1 MTHLAPD
8 MDRSVHMT
16 DIIKS
21 KSISPKDVFELR
33 NTIYKD
39 GITTEKQA
47 ATLVALE
54 KVCTNKCADWSDYY
68 VTSLADYILCHC
80 EPHGGISDGNSD
92 WLRRVITQNGL
103 VRTQNEFQLL
113 KSLLERAVPAAPS
126 FCALVLDQLHQAML
140 GFPENSKGK
149 VRNHKAQVDLGII
162 ATSSSMDVLDEL
174 SRSVPFN

>member
-1 MTHLAPD
+1 MKQIAPD
-8 MDRSVHMT
+8 MDRSVQMT

-21 KSISPKDVFELR
+21 KSIQPHDVFELR

-39 GITTEKQA
+39 GITTQKQA

-54 KVCTNKCADWSDYY
+54 KVCTDKCADWTNYY

-80 EPHGGISDGNSD
+80 EPHGGISDSNSD

-140 GFPENSKGK
+140 GFPTGK
-149 VRNHKAQVDLGII
+149 LDKPLSQQDASFLP
-162 ATSSSMDVLDEL
+162 TTSSMDVLDEL
-174 SRSVPFN
+174 SRTVPFN

>member
-1 MTHLAPD
+1 MTQIAPD
-8 MDRSVHMT
+8 MDRSVQMT

-21 KSISPKDVFELR
+21 KSIQPHDVFELR

-39 GITTEKQA
+39 GITTQKQA

-54 KVCTNKCADWSDYY
+54 KVCTHKCAEWSDYY
-68 VTSLADYILCHC
+68 VTSLADYILCRC

-103 VRTQNEFQLL
+103 VRSQNEFQLL
-113 KSLLERAVPAAPS
+113 KSLLERAVPAAPA

-140 GFPENSKGK
+140 DFPSGK
-149 VRNHKAQVDLGII
+149 VSKAQQQIAPGIL
-162 ATSSSMDVLDEL
+162 ATSSSIDVLDEL
-174 SRSVPFN
+174 SRTVPFN

>member
-1 MTHLAPD
+1 
-8 MDRSVHMT
+8 MT

-21 KSISPKDVFELR
+21 KSIQPSDVFELR

-54 KVCTNKCADWSDYY
+54 KVCTDTCADWSDYY

-80 EPHGGISDGNSD
+80 EPYGGISDANSD
-92 WLRRVITQNGL
+92 WLRRVITQKGL
-103 VRTQNEFQLL
+103 VRSNNEFQLL

-126 FCALVLDQLHQAML
+126 FCALVLDQLHQAMHD
-140 GFPENSKGK
+140 FPDEQASVPVSGVNIGVVS
-149 VRNHKAQVDLGII
+149 
-162 ATSSSMDVLDEL
+162 TSSMDVLDEL
-174 SRSVPFN
+174 SRTVPFN

>member
-1 MTHLAPD
+1 
-8 MDRSVHMT
+8 MT

-21 KSISPKDVFELR
+21 KSIQPKDVFELR
-33 NTIYKD
+33 TTIYKD

-54 KVCTNKCADWSDYY
+54 KVCTDKCADWSDYY

-80 EPHGGISDGNSD
+80 EPFGGISDANSD

-103 VRTQNEFQLL
+103 VRSNNEFQLL

-126 FCALVLDQLHQAML
+126 FCALVLDQLHQAMFD
-140 GFPENSKGK
+140 FPEE
-149 VRNHKAQVDLGII
+149 QVTPSVPRVDVGVLS
-162 ATSSSMDVLDEL
+162 TSSMDVLDEL
-174 SRSVPFN
+174 SRAVPFN

>member
-1 MTHLAPD
+1 
-8 MDRSVHMT
+8 MT

-21 KSISPKDVFELR
+21 KSIQPNDVFELR
-33 NTIYKD
+33 NTVYRD

-54 KVCTNKCADWSDYY
+54 KVCTDKCADWSDYY

-80 EPHGGISDGNSD
+80 EPFGGISDANSD

-103 VRTQNEFQLL
+103 VRSNNEFQLL

-140 GFPENSKGK
+140 DFPEEHVTPS
-149 VRNHKAQVDLGII
+149 VPTVDVGVLS
-162 ATSSSMDVLDEL
+162 TSSMDVLDEL
-174 SRSVPFN
+174 SRAVPFN